1 MSENGLSMPS
11 VTTNTR
17 VTSKFGKIRE
27 NAFLQSVFKSSED
40 SKKHF
45 VLLDDEM
52 YVQKMLKYHGRFL
65 FGK

>member
-1 MSENGLSMPS
+1 MPS

-27 NAFLQSVFKSSED
+27 NALLQSVFKSSED
-40 SKKHF
+40 SQKHF

-52 YVQKMLKYHGRFL
+52 YVQKTLKYHGRFL